1 MSFHLIDMDHW
12 PRKEFYLHYMN
23 EVVCSYSINVELDI
37 TALCGE
43 KLYPAMIW
51 LLTSTVNQFQEFR
64 TCLTDDGPGYFDVMN
79 PSYTVFND
87 TGKNFSCIWTEFTED
102 YTTFY
107 KQYQEDVERYS
118 CSTQF
123 APKPGMP
130 KNCFDI
136 SMLPWLTFTGF
147 NINVFG
153 SDSGKHLLPI
163 FTMGK
168 WIERDNK
175 RILPLAIQV
184 HHAVCD
190 GYHVAMFFKELQSRI
205 TKWSR

>member
-1 MSFHLIDMDHW
+1 MGFHLIDMDHW
-12 PRKEFYLHYMN
+12 PRKEFYLHYLN
-23 EVVCSYSINVELDI
+23 DVVCSYSVNVELDI
-37 TALCGE
+37 TTLRGE

-51 LLTSTVNQFQEFR
+51 LLTGVVNKFQEFR
-64 TCLTDDGPGYFDVMN
+64 TSLTDNGPGYFDVMN
-79 PSYTVFND
+79 PNYTIFND
-87 TGKNFSCIWTEFTED
+87 AEKTFSCIWTEFTED
-102 YTTFY
+102 YALFC
-107 KQYQEDVERYS
+107 KRYQEDTERYS

-123 APKPGMP
+123 APKPGIP

-136 SMLPWLTFTGF
+136 SMVPWLTFSGF

-153 SDSGKHLLPI
+153 AEKHLLPI

-168 WIERDNK
+168 WKEKDNK

-190 GYHVAMFFKELQSRI
+190 GYHVGMFVEELQRKI
-205 TKWSR
+205 TEWSR

>member
-1 MSFHLIDMDHW
+1 MNFHLIDMDQW

-23 EVVCSYSINVELDI
+23 EVVCSYSVNVELDI
-37 TALCGE
+37 TMLRGV

-51 LLTSTVNQFQEFR
+51 LLTSTVNNYQEFR
-64 TCLTDDGPGYFDVMN
+64 TCLTDDGPGYFDFMN
-79 PSYTVFND
+79 PSYTIFND
-87 TGKNFSCIWTEFTED
+87 TEKNFSCIWTEYTED
-102 YTTFY
+102 FTAFY
-107 KQYQEDVERYS
+107 KRYREDAERYS
-118 CSTQF
+118 GSTRF
-123 APKPGMP
+123 APKPDMP
-130 KNCFDI
+130 NNCFDI

-153 SDSGKHLLPI
+153 PGKHLLPI

-168 WIERDNK
+168 WIEKDCK

-190 GYHVAMFFKELQSRI
+190 GYHVAMFVEELQRRI
-205 TKWSR
+205 NEWDR